1 MVDVCILTPRGVV
14 DQKIQNLLALLQF
27 NQNKVIWWKKILNR
41 PKVLKINGDKSNSLT
56 LKVLYN
62 KAERKASLQQY

>member
-1 MVDVCILTPRGVV
+1 V
-14 DQKIQNLLALLQF
+14 DQKTQNLLALLQF